1 MELPVQLQELA
12 AQLAVAVQSPAVII
26 ASVFALLI
34 TLALGHG
41 RPLKHVAFATAAA
54 VNAAVVADGADVR
67 RSVRSVARRTCVT
80 CTAFVFENRDS
91 CV

>member
-26 ASVFALLI
+26 ASVFALLA
-34 TLALGHG
+34 TLALGFG
-41 RPLKHVAFATAAA
+41 RPSPKRVAFATAAA

-67 RSVRSVARRTCVT
+67 RSVRSVARRTRVT
-80 CTAFVFENRDS
+80 CTAVRF
-91 CV
+91 